1 MTTPPLALLRRTLL
15 IAIVAAVLAL
25 GAWAYWYR
33 TGSRIYVPSGVA
45 VSATVFVVDQPLPTI
60 TNAVGLQAV
69 TKMLRSGRP
78 VRLLHNCAAAGRIET
93 RFADGQTLTV
103 AFGPG
108 HESSHYEFGT
118 DGHVYYVSRSQFL
131 DSLSAGGIDV
141 QKIPQ

>member
-1 MTTPPLALLRRTLL
+1 MRRILI
-15 IAIVAAVLAL
+15 IAIVATVLAL

-33 TGSRIYVPSGVA
+33 TGSRVHVPSGLA
-45 VSATVFVVDQPLPTI
+45 VSVTVFVVDQPLDTI
-60 TNAVGLQAV
+60 TNAAGLQAV

-78 VRLLHNCAAAGRIET
+78 VRLLHSCAAAGRIET

-108 HESSHYEFGT
+108 HESSRYEFGT
-118 DGHVYYVSRSQFL
+118 EGRAYCVSRSQFL
-131 DSLSAGGIDV
+131 GSLSAGGIDV